1 MLHPRVLLGF
11 IAFLRNFQWLLV
23 VCVAVSLSGA
33 NLYGFVK
40 CSRGAARR
48 HTLARLL
55 CHSLALLAPTKICP
69 SSPSE
74 AQSKFKSAMAQ
85 GVARGALSALGGGG
99 LFGGQQAGGGGGAT
113 ADAPGPA
120 FAV

>member
-1 MLHPRVLLGF
+1 
-11 IAFLRNFQWLLV
+11 
-23 VCVAVSLSGA
+23 
-33 NLYGFVK
+33 
-40 CSRGAARR
+40 
-48 HTLARLL
+48 
-55 CHSLALLAPTKICP
+55 
-69 SSPSE
+69 
-74 AQSKFKSAMAQ
+74 MAQ